1 MSQRRVI
8 DHVRIFRDVLRK
20 GVLVGAIA
28 MVDEG
33 AAGGALD
40 GRLCRRRRG
49 AGRDSRRTRRWVH
62 STIDVGGPMARR
74 AVLAWKELGD
84 REAEVAR
91 RQTLYGCAG
100 LVVELEFHDRRG
112 ADGDARGGRSG
123 KHTAELQ

>member
-40 GRLCRRRRG
+40 GRLRRRRRG

-62 STIDVGGPMARR
+62 STIDVGVPLARR
-74 AVLAWKELGD
+74 AVLAWNELGN

-91 RQTLYGCAG
+91 RQTLRSEERPAG
-100 LVVELEFHDRRG
+100 KE
-112 ADGDARGGRSG
+112 
-123 KHTAELQ
+123 